1 MQASLVSKC
10 PRLKAMSAE
19 EPHTNGRHTSEVI
32 AMKTRGDDPR
42 EVEITRKVRESVLA
56 SEWAREVSEKA
67 RAMLEAY
74 TRETISRSEDEAFIQ
89 QRTQEVLA
97 ELALTLKSQIVE
109 GEELLDNL
117 PHGRPVLIVS
127 NHFGAYKLWAL
138 NPADLGVRIE
148 GYDYMAPFP
157 GYFAALFPV
166 ARRLK
171 DRLSYASNEF
181 PGVFG
186 EVHKAAGFIH
196 LPPSVQGGR
205 TEYLENQ
212 TKAKIEEFPDSA
224 FVIFP
229 EGTTSGKPTG
239 KGPYD
244 LNPFKTGAYLIASRL
259 GIPIV
264 PAAQYFDPNQGFR
277 IKVFPPFIPK
287 MTDKAGYE
295 AYAKADHDA
304 MQEWLDACSSR
315 T

>member
-1 MQASLVSKC
+1 MQALLVSKYPASC
-10 PRLKAMSAE
+10 MNSE
-19 EPHTNGRHTSEVI
+19 EPSTKRDHVHEVV

-42 EVEITRKVRESVLA
+42 EVAIMEKVRSQVFA
-56 SEWAREVSEKA
+56 SEWARETFASIKVL
-67 RAMLEAY
+67 LETY
-74 TRETISRSEDEAFIQ
+74 MRETIARPTDVAFIQ
-89 QRTQEVLA
+89 KRTQEVLGQVA
-97 ELALTLKSQIVE
+97 SMLKAQIVE
-109 GEELLDNL
+109 GVEHLSNV
-117 PHGRPVLIVS
+117 PRGKPVLIVS

-138 NPADLGVRIE
+138 NPATLGVHIE

-166 ARRLK
+166 AQRLK
-171 DRLSYASNEF
+171 DRLLYASNEF

-196 LPPSVQGGR
+196 LPPLVQGGR

-212 TKAKIEEFPDSA
+212 TKEKIEEFPDSA

-244 LNPFKTGAYLIASRL
+244 LNPFKTGAYVIASRL

-264 PAAQYFDPNQGFR
+264 PVAQYFNPEQGFQL
-277 IKVFPPFIPK
+277 KVFPPFVPEV
-287 MTDKAGYE
+287 TDKEGYE
-295 AYAKADHDA
+295 RYARENQTV
-304 MQEWLDACSSR
+304 MQAWLDIHSSR
-315 T
+315 G